1 MKQSTRRSVISLLAG
16 FTAAVSGYQVWDDG
30 KKSLSPDAEPYYAE
44 LTQRMDRAKVPGT
57 PKTWRGDRLNW
68 ADRCTASYMAD
79 HLGRNERRIS
89 LLTAAF
95 RPGEPLDQETQ
106 HLVNIARSR
115 DSSYLFHVVMNCES
129 GRKPKTYEQWL
140 PGLSG

>member
-16 FTAAVSGYQVWDDG
+16 FTAAVGGYQVWDDG
-30 KKSLSPDAEPYYAE
+30 KKYLSSDAEPYYAE
-44 LTQRMDRAKVPGT
+44 LTERMERAKIPGT
-57 PKTWRGDRLNW
+57 PKTWRGDRLNR

-89 LLTAAF
+89 FLTLGM
-95 RPGEPLDQETQ
+95 PPDQPLDEETQ
-106 HLVNIARSR
+106 HLVNLARSR

-129 GRKPKTYEQWL
+129 GKKPKTYEQWL
-140 PGLSG
+140 PG